1 MRQQPWCRIRKPS
14 GLRRLK
20 IILPSDSAIRI
31 PLCRTLTRAKTLS
44 LINYCFHR
52 AAFIGQGSDQPLA
65 SQVHSKFCDFLK
77 HSFWLIINS
86 LHTFQAFQ
94 GQGIHQTCVC
104 CCTGSIYL
112 AIGRF
117 LEHNRSEFQHF
128 QVQPLACCDLMVP
141 LY

>member
-20 IILPSDSAIRI
+20 IILPSDSATRI
-31 PLCRTLTRAKTLS
+31 LLCRSLTRDPFSDKTIVFIMPPS
-44 LINYCFHR
+44 
-52 AAFIGQGSDQPLA
+52 IGQGSDQPLA
-65 SQVHSKFCDFLK
+65 SEVHSRFCYFLK
-77 HSFWLIINS
+77 HSISLIINS

-94 GQGIHQTCVC
+94 GQGIYLTCV

-112 AIGRF
+112 GRF

-128 QVQPLACCDLMVP
+128 QVQPMTCCDLPVP